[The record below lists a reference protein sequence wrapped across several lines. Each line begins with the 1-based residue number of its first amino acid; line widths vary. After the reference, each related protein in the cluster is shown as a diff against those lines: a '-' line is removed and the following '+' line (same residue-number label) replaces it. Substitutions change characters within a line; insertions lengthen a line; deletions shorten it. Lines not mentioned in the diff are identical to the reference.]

1 MSVHADTTRAKG
13 HLRSL
18 NVLDDPAMSIKARIS
33 VLWGS
38 ATLLYLYGDVI
49 AFYSPGGLQRM
60 LDGKMGPWPVTPILL
75 LGVAILMS
83 APAVMVALT
92 VLLKPVASRWLNVVM
107 GAAYTAIML
116 FTMIGAWK
124 FDGYFYIYLGVVEV
138 VLTSLVVW
146 YALTWPRQ
154 SLMNTAWQP
163 PAGLAP

>member
-1 MSVHADTTRAKG
+1 MLVHADMTRAKD
-13 HLRSL
+13 HVRSL
-18 NVLDDPAMSIKARIS
+18 NVLDDSAMSVKARIS
-33 VLWGS
+33 VLWGA

-116 FTMIGAWK
+116 FTMIAAWK
-124 FDGYFYIYLGVVEV
+124 SDSYFYIYLGVVEV
-138 VLTSLVVW
+138 VLTLLVVW

-154 SLMNTAWQP
+154 PLMKTA
-163 PAGLAP
+163 

>member
-1 MSVHADTTRAKG
+1 MLVHADMTRAKD

-18 NVLDDPAMSIKARIS
+18 NVLDDSAMSIKARIS

-60 LDGKMGPWPVTPILL
+60 LDGKMGPWPVTPTLL

-83 APAVMVALT
+83 TPAVMVALT
-92 VLLKPVASRWLNVVM
+92 VLLTPVVSRWLNVVM
-107 GAAYTAIML
+107 GAAYTALML
-116 FTMIGAWK
+116 FTMIDAWK
-124 FDGYFYIYLGVVEV
+124 FDFHFYIYLGVVEV
-138 VLTSLVVW
+138 LLTLLIVW

-154 SLMNTAWQP
+154 PLVKTAWHP
-163 PAGLAP
+163 PAAVAP